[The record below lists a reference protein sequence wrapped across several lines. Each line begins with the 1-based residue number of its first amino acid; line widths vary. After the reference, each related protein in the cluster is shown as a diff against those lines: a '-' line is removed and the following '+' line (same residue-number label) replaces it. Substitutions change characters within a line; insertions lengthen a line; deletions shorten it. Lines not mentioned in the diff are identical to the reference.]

1 MNETSQVEPNTVPDA
16 SNATADVIVED
27 FATVVEREAANQLV
41 SIKMA
46 HDQSRKNKAVEA
58 RVAELVAEAG
68 LPPKQTDEQMI
79 ETLVESFR
87 DAFRGE
93 WIKRQAHEKA
103 RALFF
108 TDYPAAVLTEREDAR
123 RREKRSRR

>member
-1 MNETSQVEPNTVPDA
+1 MNEAPIEPNEVPSA
-16 SNATADVIVED
+16 PSEQTADVIVED
-27 FATVVEREAANQLV
+27 FATVVEREAMNQLA

-93 WIKRQAHEKA
+93 WIKRQAHEQA

-108 TDYPAAVLTEREDAR
+108 ADYPAAVLTEREDAR